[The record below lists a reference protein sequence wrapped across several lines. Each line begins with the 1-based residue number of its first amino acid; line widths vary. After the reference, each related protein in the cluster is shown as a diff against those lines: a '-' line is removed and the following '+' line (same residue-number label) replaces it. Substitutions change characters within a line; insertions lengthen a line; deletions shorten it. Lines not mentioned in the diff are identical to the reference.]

1 MWVLIRI
8 LSHADTKNTQKG
20 VRISN
25 FLLLMVVLKGHP
37 GSEGVKC
44 GLHSLCGLFQLSRQM
59 KVKLLDAVHNYTG
72 KGVSG
77 RDKALDAIQ
86 QLVCI

>member
-1 MWVLIRI
+1 MKI
-8 LSHADTKNTQKG
+8 LPHADAKNTQKG

-25 FLLLMVVLKGHP
+25 FLLLMVVLKGHR

-44 GLHSLCGLFQLSRQM
+44 GLIHLCGLFQLSRQM
-59 KVKLLDAVHNYTG
+59 KVKLQDAVHNYTG

-86 QLVCI
+86 QLVCV

>member
-1 MWVLIRI
+1 MAV
-8 LSHADTKNTQKG
+8 KG
-20 VRISN
+20 LN
-25 FLLLMVVLKGHP
+25 VVFIH
-37 GSEGVKC
+37 
-44 GLHSLCGLFQLSRQM
+44 LCGLFQLSRQM
-59 KVKLLDAVHNYTG
+59 KVKLQDAVHNYTG